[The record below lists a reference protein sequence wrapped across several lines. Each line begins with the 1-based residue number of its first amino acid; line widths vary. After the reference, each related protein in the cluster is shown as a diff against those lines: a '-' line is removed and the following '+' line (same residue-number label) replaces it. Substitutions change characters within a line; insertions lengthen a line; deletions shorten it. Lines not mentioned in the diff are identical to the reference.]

1 MFKKKIL
8 NVFKEQ
14 GIDYRKKNFNKKI
27 LVKNWKKFLKVF
39 KEQDIGYRKR

>member
-1 MFKKKIL
+1 MFLRNRIL
-8 NVFKEQ
+8 IIE
-14 GIDYRKKNFNKKI
+14 KKNFNKKI